1 MQSGLNFT
9 FPFQKINQEQRIV
22 TGIATADNPD
32 LVDDVVNFDASVE
45 AFSNWVGNIRE
56 MHSPIAVGKLVDWK
70 KVPVQYDGETYQG
83 IEVSVYISKGAESTW
98 QKILDGTLRGF
109 SIGGYVK
116 DSKKKLSEKLNRQ
129 INEITQ
135 YTLGELSV
143 VDNPCNPAG
152 MFAMIKSVNGQL
164 EYVAESIQDVFYC
177 EDDKYVSVGGES
189 TCAICSDEMIIIG
202 RSEDYDEILI
212 NKFIETIN
220 NSFEKA
226 LSDINT
232 VPTDAMASEA
242 KRGLDWRKEFNRGGT
257 PVGVARARDIM
268 NKDTLSIST
277 VKRMHSFFA
286 RHEVDKQGKGFTPGD
301 GYPSAGRIAW
311 ALWGGDPGKSWADAI
326 VNRINNMNK
335 SVGLGVDDVTGD
347 VPGNM
352 VSFTTKSTFKNGDF
366 VSWGSSGG
374 SARGKITRV
383 VSDGTIQVP
392 DSSFN
397 ITGTKDDP
405 ALLIQIWRKG
415 TDGWAATDKYVGH
428 KSSTVS
434 RIANLSKREDVMNKS
449 KDMCKMCGDNG
460 YLQKDMTCPYCDG
473 TGCLDDNC
481 DCNSC
486 DATGTL
492 MEGDNCP
499 MCKMVDTA
507 TMSAGGGI
515 KNPQQGL
522 PPEKKKPVKKDAP
535 MKTENGE
542 QYPAAAFAYVP
553 DANTPSTWK
562 LRLWEST
569 SAKET
574 VAQVS
579 RAATA
584 LTSAGFRGNKVQIPS
599 KDLAGVKEKIRAAWH
614 RVNGADRPLPAVL
627 KTAFDEG
634 DLIKVMPSPDYAQ
647 AQVIAALQKAVGDV
661 AVMYTHAHGY
671 HWNVRGSDF
680 AQYHALFEA
689 IYTDVYESIDPL
701 AENILKMGGTAPRGI
716 SDFLSMAT
724 IDDDPLMD
732 VDPELLAAD
741 LAEDNDAVIKS
752 LNDVFLIA
760 NAANQQGVC
769 NFVAERIDQHQ
780 KWAWQLKVSD
790 DIYEMPDT
798 NAGMMVSKN
807 ESVGNLHM
815 NKNYDNINDMTQED
829 LTDTQKQNILSKLGS
844 FLFGKDSSVEKGQ
857 VVDVTSMNHNLRI
870 VSEGNMD
877 NAPRVTINVGGGMLE
892 DSVGS
897 TTPKADIINATPAT
911 TVSGDSS
918 LTGQGPGEYAL
929 QEVTIKSV
937 DSQTGEELSVKEG
950 EEEMDFEKVLEGLG
964 ALLDEKLEKVK
975 ADITAE
981 VDGKI
986 DAIEKS
992 VSEAKDA
999 ADELSGELEKVANSG
1014 AGKKSADIEA
1024 DGVAEDEALAKS
1036 VESESFWGGMFV
1048 PTEVV
1053 KALGYNS

>member
-56 MHSPIAVGKLVDWK
+56 MHSPVAVGKLVDWK
-70 KVPVQYDGETYQG
+70 QVPVQHDGETYQG

-116 DSKKKLSEKLNRQ
+116 ESKKKFVEKFNRQ
-129 INEITQ
+129 INEITK
-135 YTLGELSV
+135 YSLGELSV

-152 MFAMIKSVNGQL
+152 MFAMIKSIDGQL

-177 EDDKYVSVGGES
+177 EDDKYASVGGDS
-189 TCAICSDEMIIIG
+189 SCPVCSEEMIIIG
-202 RSEDYDEILI
+202 RSEEYDEILI
-212 NKFIETIN
+212 SKFVETIN
-220 NSFEKA
+220 DSFEKA

-232 VPTDAMASEA
+232 VPTDAMAAEA
-242 KRGLDWRKEFNRGGT
+242 KRGLDWRREFHRGGT
-257 PVGVARARDIM
+257 PVGVARARDIQ
-268 NKDTLSIST
+268 NKKELSLST
-277 VKRMHSFFA
+277 VRRMHSFFS
-286 RHEVDKQGKGFTPGD
+286 RHEVDKQGKGFSPGED
-301 GYPSAGRIAW
+301 GFPSAGRIAW
-311 ALWGGDPGKSWADAI
+311 ALWGGDAGQSWARAI
-326 VNRINNMNK
+326 TNRAKNMDK
-335 SVGLGVDDVTGD
+335 GVGLGVDDMSVDG
-347 VPGNM
+347 PGEM
-352 VSFTTKSTFKNGDF
+352 VSETLKSAFKNGDF
-366 VSWGSSGG
+366 VSWSSSGG
-374 SARGKITRV
+374 SARGKITRI
-383 VSDGTIQVP
+383 VSNGSIEVP
-392 DSSFN
+392 NSSFS

-405 ALLIQIWRKG
+405 ALLIQIWRKNG
-415 TDGWAATDKYVGH
+415 DTWVATDKYAGH
-428 KSSTVS
+428 KSSSVS
-434 RIANLSKREDVMNKS
+434 RINNLNKRENNMDKS
-449 KDMCKMCGDNG
+449 KDMCKMCGDSG
-460 YLQKDMTCPYCDG
+460 SIKKDMMCPYCEG
-473 TGCLDDNC
+473 TGYVDDSTEC
-481 DCNSC
+481 DCCDSC
-486 DATGTL
+486 GTL

-499 MCKMVDTA
+499 TCKMTDTGSIGA
-507 TMSAGGGI
+507 AGGGI
-515 KNPQQGL
+515 KKPQQGIK
-522 PPEKKKPVKKDAP
+522 PEDVMGKAITKH
-535 MKTENGE
+535 ENGE
-542 QYPAAAFAYVP
+542 DFPASAYAYVP
-553 DANTPSTWK
+553 DPETPSTWK
-562 LRLWEST
+562 LRLWESV
-569 SAKET
+569 SKKET

-599 KDLAGVKEKIRAAWH
+599 SDLAAVKSKVSAAWK
-614 RVNGADRPLPAVL
+614 RVNGPDRPLPAIL
-627 KTAFDEG
+627 KSIDSV
-634 DLIKVMPSPDYAQ
+634 DLMKAMPMPDYTQ
-647 AQVIAALQKAVGDV
+647 LQVIDALRKAVGDV

-671 HWNVRGSDF
+671 HWNVRGGDF
-680 AQYHALFEA
+680 AQFHSLFES
-689 IYTDVYESIDPL
+689 IYSDVYESIDPL
-701 AENILKMGGTAPRGI
+701 AENIVKMGGIAPRG
-716 SDFLSMAT
+716 LSEFVAFAT
-724 IDDDPLMD
+724 LDDEPINA
-732 VDPELLAAD
+732 VDGEVLAAA
-741 LAEDNDAVIKS
+741 LAVDNDVVINS
-752 LNDVFLIA
+752 LNNVFQIA
-760 NAANQQGVC
+760 NAANQQGVA

-790 DIYEMPDT
+790 DIYEVPD
-798 NAGMMVSKN
+798 AMEASMVSKN
-807 ESVGNLHM
+807 ESAGDLRM
-815 NKNYDNINDMTQED
+815 NKNYDNMSDMTHED

-844 FLFGKDSSVEKGQ
+844 FLFGKDNSIEKGQ

-892 DSVGS
+892 ESVGS
-897 TTPKADIINATPAT
+897 TTPKANVINATPVE
-911 TVSGDSS
+911 TVTGDSS
-918 LTGQGPGEYAL
+918 LTGQGPGEFAL
-929 QEVTIKSV
+929 REVTIKSA
-937 DSQTGEELSVKEG
+937 DSQTDNELSVLEG

-1024 DGVAEDEALAKS
+1024 DGVAEDEVLTKS
-1036 VESESFWGGMFV
+1036 ADSESFWGGMFV

-1053 KALGYNS
+1053 KALGYDS

>member
-9 FPFQKINQEQRIV
+9 FPFQKVNKEQRIV

-56 MHSPIAVGKLVDWK
+56 MHSPVAVGKLVDWK
-70 KVPVQYDGETYQG
+70 KVPVQHEGETYQG

-129 INEITQ
+129 INEITR

-164 EYVAESIQDVFYC
+164 EYVAESVQDVFYC

-189 TCAICSDEMIIIG
+189 TCAVCSDEMIIIG
-202 RSEDYDEILI
+202 RSEQYDEILI
-212 NKFIETIN
+212 NKFIDTIN
-220 NSFEKA
+220 DSFEKA

-232 VPTDAMASEA
+232 VPTDSMAAEA

-326 VNRINNMNK
+326 VKRIDNMNK
-335 SVGLGVDDVTGD
+335 SVGLGVDEVGGD
-347 VPGNM
+347 VPENM
-352 VSFTTKSTFKNGDF
+352 VSFTTKSAFKNGDF

-374 SARGKITRV
+374 SARGKVTRV
-383 VSDGTIQVP
+383 VSSGSIQVP

-415 TDGWAATDKYVGH
+415 ADGWAATDKYAGH

-434 RIANLSKREDVMNKS
+434 RIANLNKREDIVNKA
-449 KDMCKMCGDNG
+449 KDMCKYCENTG
-460 YLQKDMTCPYCDG
+460 YVMKDMSCPSCDG
-473 TGCLDDNC
+473 TGEISDGEGCNYC
-481 DCNSC
+481 DSQGSMSEGMDCAYC
-486 DATGTL
+486 KMTGTA
-492 MEGDNCP
+492 EIG
-499 MCKMVDTA
+499 
-507 TMSAGGGI
+507 SGGGGI
-515 KNPQQGL
+515 KKPQQGIK
-522 PPEKKKPVKKDAP
+522 PQDRMKK
-535 MKTENGE
+535 M
-542 QYPAAAFAYVP
+542 
-553 DANTPSTWK
+553 
-562 LRLWEST
+562 
-569 SAKET
+569 
-574 VAQVS
+574 
-579 RAATA
+579 
-584 LTSAGFRGNKVQIPS
+584 IP
-599 KDLAGVKEKIRAAWH
+599 I
-614 RVNGADRPLPAVL
+614 
-627 KTAFDEG
+627 
-634 DLIKVMPSPDYAQ
+634 PDYAQ
-647 AQVIAALQKAVGDV
+647 SQVITALQKAAGDV

-701 AENILKMGGTAPRGI
+701 AENILKMGGNAPRGL
-716 SDFLSMAT
+716 SEFLSFAT
-724 IDDDPLMD
+724 IDDDPLM
-732 VDPELLAAD
+732 VSDPEMLAAD
-741 LAEDNDAVIKS
+741 LAEDNDAVIDS
-752 LNDVFLIA
+752 LNNVFVIA

-790 DIYEMPDT
+790 DIYEMPESMEDS
-798 NAGMMVSKN
+798 MVSKN
-807 ESVGNLHM
+807 KKEGDLRM
-815 NKNYDNINDMTQED
+815 NKNYDNMSDMTQED
-829 LTDTQKQNILSKLGS
+829 FTETQKQNILSKLGS
-844 FLFGKDSSVEKGQ
+844 FLFGKDASIEKGQ
-857 VVDVTSMNHNLRI
+857 VINVNNMNHNLRI
-870 VSEGNMD
+870 VSEGNMA
-877 NAPRVTINVGGGMLE
+877 NAPTVTIDVGGGMLE
-892 DSVGS
+892 ESVGA
-897 TTPKADIINATPAT
+897 TTPKMDIINATPAST
-911 TVSGDSS
+911 IAGDSS
-918 LTGQGPGEYAL
+918 LTGQGPGEFAL
-929 QEVTIKSV
+929 EEVTIKSV
-937 DSQTGEELSVKEG
+937 DSQADTELSVREG

-1014 AGKKSADIEA
+1014 AGKKSADIDA
-1024 DGVAEDEALAKS
+1024 DGIAEDEALTKS
-1036 VESESFWGGMFV
+1036 IESESFWGGMFV

-1053 KALGYNS
+1053 KALGYDS